1 MPFDAVLTA
10 VGGIDMI
17 KSDGGRKNELH
28 ATAFEQVCIS
38 VRTRAY
44 NHTIRVVYG
53 GGGDIRRLQIH
64 DAGVWFQAALQVGN
78 MCVNYYFHFMR
89 MQFRVQNYEIF
100 VNYARKITKKS
111 VFFTFIA
118 LMSIFFCNF
127 AAGKNELM
135 ADELIFGMTF
145 AG

>member
-1 MPFDAVLTA
+1 MPLDTMIKAVSR
-10 VGGIDMI
+10 IDMI
-17 KSDGGRKNELH
+17 IADSSRKNELH
-28 ATAFEQVCIS
+28 MATLKQARIS
-38 VRTRAY
+38 TRTRAH
-44 NHTIRVVYG
+44 NHTIRVAYCR
-53 GGGDIRRLQIH
+53 GGDFRRLQIH

-127 AAGKNELM
+127 AAGKNELI